1 MPRAIASAPRD
12 WPSRVVI
19 LEGERSFPHG
29 NSVPFD
35 LVCKH
40 LPWRSS
46 HPTGLG
52 LPPRASPAR
61 LEGLGA
67 REKQR
72 LISME
77 KPARNLNRRFHSGF
91 DTQFL
96 MLVGFL
102 MLLLFS

>member
-52 LPPRASPAR
+52 LPPRASRAR

-67 REKQR
+67 PTGKAKTHLHGE
-72 LISME
+72 
-77 KPARNLNRRFHSGF
+77 AC
-91 DTQFL
+91 TQF
-96 MLVGFL
+96 G
-102 MLLLFS
+102 